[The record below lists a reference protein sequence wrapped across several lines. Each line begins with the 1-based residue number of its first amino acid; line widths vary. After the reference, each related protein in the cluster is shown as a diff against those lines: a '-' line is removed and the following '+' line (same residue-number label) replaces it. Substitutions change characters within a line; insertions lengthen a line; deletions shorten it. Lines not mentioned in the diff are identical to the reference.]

1 MNKYAPLKKKVLCA
15 NHMLYVT
22 KALKKAIMKRSYLE
36 TLHFKKQDSG
46 IFEKYKNH
54 KKFCSS
60 L

>member
-1 MNKYAPLKKKVLCA
+1 MKESNYEKVVFR
-15 NHMLYVT
+15 N
-22 KALKKAIMKRSYLE
+22 
-36 TLHFKKQDSG
+36 TLFQKQDSR

>member
-1 MNKYAPLKKKVLCA
+1 MNKYAPLKKKVLCK
-15 NHMLYVT
+15 NHMSYVT

-36 TLHFKKQDSG
+36 RLCFKKQDSR